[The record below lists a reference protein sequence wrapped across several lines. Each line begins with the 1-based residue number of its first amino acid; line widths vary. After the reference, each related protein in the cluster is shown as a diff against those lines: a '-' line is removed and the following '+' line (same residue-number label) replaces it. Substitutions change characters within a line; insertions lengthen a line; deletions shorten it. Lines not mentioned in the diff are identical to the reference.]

1 MSSQRRTALGRGLS
15 ALIPSA
21 PDPSESN
28 RGTQTSKL
36 PIDRIK
42 TARTQPRTVFNE
54 NRLNE
59 LAASIEANG
68 LIQPIVVRPAGAG
81 QHIIIAG
88 ERRYRAAVRLGLHE
102 VPVVVLDVD
111 DAQAYELA
119 LIENIQRED
128 LDPIE
133 EAEAYRHL
141 ANTYGLTQQQIA
153 DRVGKDRVTVANAL
167 RILKL
172 PEVIQA
178 DLTAGQLSAGH
189 ARAILLAP
197 ADQQRIQLAQEAIE
211 NGWSV
216 RETER
221 QARILRD
228 GVPTDPPAA
237 PVPELEDESVEEVL
251 EAPRSSAASAV
262 ESQLRTALGAPVRLI
277 DKNGKGRIE
286 VRFHSYA
293 ELERLIDMIAG
304 LEGM

>member
-21 PDPSESN
+21 PDPSESSQ
-28 RGTQTSKL
+28 GTQTSKL

-102 VPVVVLDVD
+102 VPVVILDVD

-141 ANTYGLTQQQIA
+141 TSTYGLTQQQIA
-153 DRVGKDRVTVANAL
+153 DRVGKDRVTIANSL

-172 PEVIQA
+172 PAVIQA
-178 DLTAGQLSAGH
+178 DLTAGKISAGH
-189 ARAILLAP
+189 ARAVLLAP
-197 ADQQRIQLAQEAIE
+197 TDQQRIQLAQEAIE

-221 QARILRD
+221 QARLLRD

-237 PVPELEDESVEEVL
+237 PPPELEDETVKEPL
-251 EAPRSSAASAV
+251 EAPRSSAANAV

-286 VRFHSYA
+286 IRFHSYA